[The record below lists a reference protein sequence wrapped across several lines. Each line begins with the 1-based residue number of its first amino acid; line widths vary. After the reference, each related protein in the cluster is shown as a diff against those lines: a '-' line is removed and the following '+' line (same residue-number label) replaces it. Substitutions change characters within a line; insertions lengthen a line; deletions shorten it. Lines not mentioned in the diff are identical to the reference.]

1 MCHET
6 GEGTGAGRA
15 GAPRAP
21 RPVNFRDRQLGR
33 PAEVFELR
41 AVELMRR
48 SYQTFPVHNSQH
60 ADARD
65 AAYVRTA

>member
-1 MCHET
+1 MRRER
-6 GEGTGAGRA
+6 ERVRVVLWSAA
-15 GAPRAP
+15 